1 MRENLT
7 YGLMRGH
14 QRRGDGR
21 LERDTR
27 LKSEKR
33 CLLTS
38 PGRNCAG
45 VLLYK
50 DNYPRSAY
58 ESRKSD
64 FTTRICGDDVKSSGR
79 SGAAE
84 SDTRFCGRDAAGNQ
98 AAAAGDGRDGSPRYG
113 NGGKIGVAEL
123 SGDR

>member
-1 MRENLT
+1 MH
-7 YGLMRGH
+7 GLMRGH

-27 LKSEKR
+27 LKREKR

-50 DNYPRSAY
+50 DICPPTFLHLELRGATFNSRASKRGKEDGWKQMDGGGRCIDKRSIT
-58 ESRKSD
+58 D
-64 FTTRICGDDVKSSGR
+64 
-79 SGAAE
+79 
-84 SDTRFCGRDAAGNQ
+84 
-98 AAAAGDGRDGSPRYG
+98 
-113 NGGKIGVAEL
+113 
-123 SGDR
+123 